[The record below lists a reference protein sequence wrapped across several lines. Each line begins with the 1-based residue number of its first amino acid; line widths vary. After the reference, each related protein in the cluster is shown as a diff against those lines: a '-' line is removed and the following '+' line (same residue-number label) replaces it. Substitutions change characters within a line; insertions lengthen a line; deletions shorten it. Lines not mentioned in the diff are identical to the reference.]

1 MRSNT
6 MGFWPFGRDPADIEL
21 VSRVITAAAQNGY
34 RVRGKL
40 TIHFQDPQRQ
50 ADADAAGDRCATLA
64 IALLRETPDHGSLI
78 GAEGKL
84 GLNGKENQE
93 HKGEPRLPIGHRVR
107 RAYQFSGSKDGH

>member
-1 MRSNT
+1 EEAVSNEVCSELPPRVRPGGSGRATMAGTT

-40 TIHFQDPQRQ
+40 TIHFQEPQRQ

-64 IALLRETPDHGSLI
+64 IALLRETPDHGSVI
-78 GAEGKL
+78 
-84 GLNGKENQE
+84 
-93 HKGEPRLPIGHRVR
+93 
-107 RAYQFSGSKDGH
+107 